1 MTLPAHPL
9 TNFEIQEYYQ
19 NEPRFNGVFSRD
31 NLPNSIK
38 NGAYVINLDECHDI
52 GTHWVALYVNN
63 KIVTYF
69 DSFGV
74 EHIPKEIIKFISRKK
89 IITNI
94 YIIQAYDSIM
104 CGYFC
109 IGFINFMFNGKSLT
123 DYTNLFSPNDF
134 DKIDD
139 IILKY
144 FGLRCKMSNSNLE
157 ANEISKLKDLTKYRL
172 DEINNIKEYFN
183 TEIKERK
190 DIIKKISKYIV
201 AFDYADKAFITL
213 SASFNTLSIA
223 SYATVVGIPAGIAGA
238 SLTLIFT
245 VTTGVVKTLLNITR
259 KKKKKHNKII
269 ALARSKLNIIE
280 NLISQALTDFEITHE
295 EFPKIIY
302 EKNNYEQIIDNIKSV
317 KNVDDLNKEND

>member
-1 MTLPAHPL
+1 MTVPPHPL

-38 NGAYVINLDECHDI
+38 NGAYVINLDEYYDI

-63 KIVTYF
+63 KTVTYF

-74 EHIPKEIIKFISRKK
+74 EHIPKEIMKFMACKK

-94 YIIQAYDSIM
+94 YRIQAHDSIM

-109 IGFINFMFNGKSLT
+109 IGFINFMFNGTSLT

-134 DKIDD
+134 KKNDD

-144 FGLRCKMSNSNLE
+144 FGLQDVKMSSSNLE
-157 ANEISKLKDLTKYRL
+157 VCKANEISERKDLTKYRL

-183 TEIKERK
+183 AEIKERK
-190 DIIKKISKYIV
+190 DIVKKISKYIV
-201 AFDYADKAFITL
+201 AFDYADKVFITL
-213 SASFNTLSIA
+213 FASFGTLSIA

-238 SLTLIFT
+238 SL
-245 VTTGVVKTLLNITR
+245 
-259 KKKKKHNKII
+259 I
-269 ALARSKLNIIE
+269 ALARSILNIIE
-280 NLISQALTDFEITHE
+280 NLISQALIDFEITHE
-295 EFPKIIY
+295 EFLKIIY
-302 EKNNYEQIIDNIKSV
+302 EKNNYEQIIDNIRSV
-317 KNVDDLNKEND
+317 KRINDLNKENN